1 MPDRRRAQ
9 ITPALSKAARAAA
22 ESVPSL
28 EKPTSLM
35 SLPDGWL
42 KMADFF
48 AGRGVFIT
56 GATGFVGKAVVEKL
70 LRACP
75 DIGRIFVLI
84 RPKKGSTPD
93 ARMEEDIVKS
103 RIWERLS
110 ADRGVADLKPWVRSK
125 LVAVAGDVLQENMGV
140 GPSDMALMQREVSV
154 VFHCAASINFDD
166 RLDKAIALN
175 VSGALHCVEMAK
187 QLPHIVSHVHVST
200 CYVNAHTPGR
210 HTETLAPLDFDPSA
224 LYANY
229 TRWSEVEVRNKEV
242 ELLASF
248 PNTYTATKAMAEH
261 LVSAQAA
268 QGHPLCICRPSIVT
282 AGWQEPVPGWVDC
295 VSAMG
300 AVIVSQALGIV
311 KVCPGNPRNIADLV
325 PLDHCVNEMCVAA
338 AAYAV
343 IPGRQRVP
351 PSHPNAPLPIVHC
364 GSSGSK
370 NPVKWRVALAEM
382 VRYYEEH
389 PLSTQIMPRALV
401 MSSSTQLTDAAW
413 WFYHTLPLS
422 LYSAYASTVGGE
434 SAKKTVAQL
443 AKVNWRAQQIVQ
455 MFSHFTSQEFI
466 FESPSRES
474 LAGALTKAD
483 RALWS
488 FDTEQLEWGRFMN
501 VFTHGLSTFVMREDM
516 VEISAD
522 SVTNSEL
529 SLTSDRLLQWDA
541 DHHAVSFPGLI
552 PDMVWAYTSSRRSGY
567 TRSGWIG
574 RFMAYTGWSEGK
586 VHEAKHVP
594 RAPMPPPDAFRAQV
608 LGSDAVVDAIRA
620 LSSPQGMDSDMPRP
634 AMVRHTDALADA
646 KRILGHIEATP
657 DNTTPRL
664 LGWALRK
671 VMRTVFTGI
680 TVDEPGL
687 ERVRALAEAAS
698 KGGAPMLLLPSHR
711 SYMDFLLLSYV
722 FFAYNLPL
730 PYIAAGEDF
739 LGLAKASD
747 LLRRSGAFFIK
758 RSFRDDILYASVL
771 RSYVQSLLLN
781 SQTVEF
787 FIEGTR
793 SRSGKML
800 QPRHGMLDMALE
812 PVLNG
817 QLDNVWLVPVAMD
830 YERPFETLLYS
841 SELLGRRK
849 PKETISNLLK
859 SAQILRQSFGRIS
872 LSFGQP
878 LSARDLMGTLASQ
891 LKLPQPLPAM
901 PRQGVRTPPH
911 DPAKDPYSTQGARL
925 PLMRAVGNELI
936 GAIASEAHAMP
947 THLVAALLLQHRQGI
962 GHEALVTQTE
972 WMRQAVLARGGA
984 VAGAEGQQRRALPG
998 MALSLLGD
1006 LVASGGLRRVYSP
1019 NVASREDY
1027 WRWVALG
1034 YYRNKL
1040 LQWWDWEGM
1049 WAVVVYA
1056 LSTGGNSAAPLQPPL
1071 HGGAFPADQDGAA
1084 AAGALAAMG
1093 FMADDGHGSNAASGQ
1108 GENAMRVR
1116 VADALPCVLFLDSLL
1131 RRELVR
1137 HRNVSHSDELHAGKQ
1152 LEAVRAG
1159 VATVPTLAGVLCAS
1173 VAPDAL
1179 AGLAR
1184 AQGLGTLS
1192 TVDQSPGAA
1201 QGAHEAA
1208 PAPNSWWSISA
1219 TPAGPNNGGG
1229 AWDALGGGSLPGDI
1243 KAALKAQGIGS
1254 HAALDIPAAGTAAF
1268 SLACSMMWPF
1278 LDSYW
1283 VAVVSLGSLP
1293 RDVLRPE
1300 DGSTPP
1306 LTQFVPQSSL
1316 SARMQ
1321 WLGET
1326 LFHQGL
1332 LSHYEACAA
1341 ETLNNALSTLVDWG
1355 VLVRRSAL
1363 ASSVAR
1369 PLGQGV
1375 QFPGQRK
1382 AVEQPIPC
1390 VALGGAYRGEGR
1402 GGALSRL
1409 AATIARFRRAAPR
1422 SVSVDPFAAAASA
1435 DLPAMAKL

>member
-1 MPDRRRAQ
+1 MAQERRRAQ
-9 ITPALSKAARAAA
+9 LTPALSKAARAAA
-22 ESVPSL
+22 ASVPSL
-28 EKPTSLM
+28 EKPTTLT

-48 AGRGVFIT
+48 SGRGVFIT

-93 ARMEEDIVKS
+93 ARMEEDIVQS
-103 RIWERLS
+103 RIWERLT
-110 ADRGVADLKPWVRSK
+110 AERGVADLKPWVRSK
-125 LVAVAGDVLQENMGV
+125 LVPVAGDVLQENMGV
-140 GPSDMALMQREVSV
+140 GPSDMELMKAEVSV

-175 VSGALHCVEMAK
+175 VSGALHCVEMAQ
-187 QLPHIVSHVHVST
+187 QLPLIVSHVHVST

-210 HTETLAPLDFDPSA
+210 HTETLAPLDFDPAA
-224 LYANY
+224 LYADY
-229 TRWSEVEVRNKEV
+229 ERWSEVEVRNKEV

-261 LVSAQAA
+261 LVSAHAA
-268 QGHPLCICRPSIVT
+268 RGHPLCICRPSIVT

-343 IPGRQRVP
+343 IPGRQRLP
-351 PSHPNAPLPIVHC
+351 ASHPGAPLPIVHC

-422 LYSAYASTVGGE
+422 LYSVYASTVGGE

-474 LAGALTKAD
+474 LAGALTKVD
-483 RALWS
+483 RAAWS
-488 FDTEQLEWGRFMN
+488 FDTEQLEWGRFMT

-516 VEISAD
+516 VEISAH
-522 SVTNSEL
+522 SVANSEL

-552 PDMVWAYTSSRRSGY
+552 PDLVWAYTSSRRSGY

-594 RAPMPPPDAFRAQV
+594 RALMPPPDAFRAQV
-608 LGSDAVVDAIRA
+608 LGSDAVVAAIQA
-620 LSSPQGMDSDMPRP
+620 LSAPHGAEDAASRP

-657 DNTTPRL
+657 DPTTPRV

-758 RSFRDDILYASVL
+758 RSFRGDILYSSVL

-817 QLDNVWLVPVAMD
+817 QLENMWLVPVAMD

-878 LSARDLMGTLASQ
+878 LSARDLMGTLAADLQ
-891 LKLPQPLPAM
+891 LPTPLPPQ
-901 PRQGVRTPPH
+901 PRQGMRTPPH
-911 DPAKDPYSTQGARL
+911 DPGVNPYSTHQARL

-936 GAIASEAHAMP
+936 GAIAAEAHAMP

-998 MALSLLGD
+998 MALSLLGE
-1006 LVASGGLRRVYSP
+1006 LVAPGGLRRVYSP

-1056 LSTGGNSAAPLQPPL
+1056 LSTGGSNAAPLHPPL

-1093 FMADDGHGSNAASGQ
+1093 FTTDDSRVPSQQPEQSSA
-1108 GENAMRVR
+1108 RVR
-1116 VADALPCVLFLDSLL
+1116 VADALPCVLFLDALL

-1152 LEAVRAG
+1152 LEVVRAG
-1159 VATVPTLAGVLCAS
+1159 IATVSSVSGVLCS
-1173 VAPDAL
+1173 STAPDAL
-1179 AGLAR
+1179 AGLAK
-1184 AQGLGTLS
+1184 AKALGTLS
-1192 TVDQSPGAA
+1192 TAAVGGAA
-1201 QGAHEAA
+1201 AAQNTA
-1208 PAPNSWWSISA
+1208 PASSSWWSA
-1219 TPAGPNNGGG
+1219 VAGAAAPGSEGG
-1229 AWDALGGGSLPGDI
+1229 LPGASLKSDVT
-1243 KAALKAQGIGS
+1243 AALHAQGMG
-1254 HAALDIPAAGTAAF
+1254 ADTALDIPATGTAAF

-1293 RDVLRPE
+1293 REVLRPE
-1300 DGSTPP
+1300 DGSEPP
-1306 LTQFVPQSSL
+1306 STQFVPQSSL

-1355 VLVRRSAL
+1355 VLVRRNAL
-1363 ASSVAR
+1363 ASTVAR
-1369 PLGQGV
+1369 PMGQGV

-1382 AVEQPIPC
+1382 AVEKPVPC

-1409 AATIARFRRAAPR
+1409 AATIAHFRRAAPR